1 MNSTHMRRAAT
12 AAIVLVAAACRAN
25 KSAVRTA
32 PSATATPAGGPSNAT
47 YIAKARADSARLP
60 YTEADIHFMSGMI
73 HHHAQAIAM
82 AKWAPTH
89 GASPAIQRM
98 CERIINAQTDE
109 ITVMSNWLR
118 DRNQPVPVPSA
129 SGMKMTMNGMEH
141 TMLMPGMLTEE
152 QMKELDA
159 ARGADFDKLFLKYM
173 IQHHKGALQMV
184 TDVQG
189 TSGAGQDE
197 LTFKLTSDVYAD
209 QSTEIDRMEKMLV
222 QLTFGGGRAP

>member
-1 MNSTHMRRAAT
+1 MNSTHMRRAA
-12 AAIVLVAAACRAN
+12 AAAFVLVGAACSTN
-25 KSAVRTA
+25 KSAMRTA
-32 PSATATPAGGPSNAT
+32 PTATPAGTQSTAA
-47 YIAKARADSARLP
+47 YYKAKAKADSARLP

-89 GASPAIQRM
+89 GASPEIQRM
-98 CERIINAQTDE
+98 CERIINAQSDE

-118 DRNQPVPVPSA
+118 DRNQPVPVPAA

-141 TMLMPGMLTEE
+141 TMLMPGMLSEE

-159 ARGADFDKLFLKYM
+159 ARGADFDKTFLKYM

-184 TDVQG
+184 NDVQG
-189 TSGAGQDE
+189 TNGGAQDE

-222 QLTFGGGRAP
+222 MLTFGGGRAP

>member
-1 MNSTHMRRAAT
+1 MNSTHMRRASA
-12 AAIVLVAAACRAN
+12 AAIVLVAAACSAN
-25 KSAVRTA
+25 KSAMRTA
-32 PSATATPAGGPSNAT
+32 PSATPAGAASNAA
-47 YIAKARADSARLP
+47 YVAKARADSARLP

-89 GASPAIQRM
+89 GASPAVQRM

-118 DRNQPVPVPSA
+118 DRNQPVPVPSP
-129 SGMKMTMNGMEH
+129 SGMKMMMNGMEH
-141 TMLMPGMLTEE
+141 TMLMPGMLSEE

-159 ARGADFDKLFLKYM
+159 ARGVDFDKLFLKYM

-184 TDVQG
+184 TDVQ
-189 TSGAGQDE
+189 SVNGADQDE

-222 QLTFGGGRAP
+222 ALTFGGRTP

>member
-1 MNSTHMRRAAT
+1 MRS
-12 AAIVLVAAACRAN
+12 IH
-25 KSAVRTA
+25 VRTA
-32 PSATATPAGGPSNAT
+32 AAMFVVAGVACSSNKSTMHSTSPSPTPAGSTQSNAA
-47 YIAKARADSARLP
+47 YVAKARADSARLP
-60 YTEADIHFMSGMI
+60 YTEADIQFMSGMI

-89 GASPAIQRM
+89 GASPGIQRM
-98 CERIINAQTDE
+98 CERIINAQGDE
-109 ITVMSNWLR
+109 INIMSNWLR

-141 TMLMPGMLTEE
+141 TMLMPGMLSEE

-159 ARGADFDKLFLKYM
+159 ARGTDFDKLFLKYM

-184 TDVQG
+184 TDLQS
-189 TSGAGQDE
+189 TEGAGQDE

-222 QLTFGGGRAP
+222 ALTFGGRAP